1 MSDFETRE
9 RRSRG
14 LLAIRA
20 AWPLVALLVLGCA
33 QKGVPSPSPSP
44 GRSAPASPSPA
55 PAPLP
60 TSPSRPAPSGTSS
73 GTGDGQ
79 LPYTLAPRQTEAQRS
94 AAERQLQEDTKNF
107 RNVVFGGFLATA
119 LEKGPLLLAK
129 CWAAFPRDK
138 QSRERCMGAAVVVV
152 TIEGVS
158 KGYAQAVAQKA
169 GNDRLRAMQ
178 QVTRDMEADNARI
191 QQIIDASDA
200 VVAEAQG
207 RLRKLQDDVRQK
219 RVAAE
224 QARAE
229 AKRDQENLDTM
240 QTALKD
246 ARATRDEYQKAS
258 ANFRG
263 TPPERSKLDAQI
275 AAMTKKVA
283 ELEANVKKLSA
294 ALVPFTA

>member
-1 MSDFETRE
+1 MARGTR
-9 RRSRG
+9 
-14 LLAIRA
+14 L
-20 AWPLVALLVLGCA
+20 AWPVVVLMFLGCA
-33 QKGVPSPSPSP
+33 QKG
-44 GRSAPASPSPA
+44 PA
-55 PAPLP
+55 PAPAPSPAQP
-60 TSPSRPAPSGTSS
+60 TRGMPAPAPGSASTSRAPAN
-73 GTGDGQ
+73 GDAP
-79 LPYTLAPRQTEAQRS
+79 LPYTPSPRQTEAQRS
-94 AAERQLQEDTKNF
+94 AAETQLAEDTNNF

-119 LEKGPLLLAK
+119 MEQGPLLLAK

-138 QSRERCMGAAVVVV
+138 QARERCMGVVVV
-152 TIEGVS
+152 KVTMEGVG

-169 GNDRLRAMQ
+169 GNDRLRGMQ

-258 ANFRG
+258 ASFRG